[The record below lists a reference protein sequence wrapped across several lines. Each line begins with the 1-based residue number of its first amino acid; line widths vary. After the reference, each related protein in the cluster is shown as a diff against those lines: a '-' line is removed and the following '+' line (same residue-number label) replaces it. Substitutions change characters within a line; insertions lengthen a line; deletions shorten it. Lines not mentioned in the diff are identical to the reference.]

1 MGLTEGAT
9 NLKFFTD
16 GKCLLRT
23 DNLQFPDTPALATL
37 QVQR

>member
-16 GKCLLRT
+16 GERLLRT
-23 DNLQFPDTPALATL
+23 DNLQFPDTAALASL
-37 QVQR
+37 